1 MLDELTALDADDVAP
16 TPGACLLMVDD
27 EPSVLSALR
36 RLFRT
41 QGYKVIQATSGVDAL
56 TLLSSES
63 VDLVISD
70 MRMPEMDGAQ
80 LLEKVREHDPNIG
93 RILLTGYA
101 DINSTVA
108 AINRGE
114 IHRYIAKP
122 WDDQDLLLVVS
133 EALTRRDLEAQNR
146 QLLKLTQQQNE
157 ELAQLNRTLEDR
169 VQARVAEIEQ
179 INGML
184 DTAYDELNQTFMVA
198 VNVFSGLMEMR
209 QDGIAGHSRRVADLS
224 RAVALQL
231 KLDENAQN
239 EIYLA
244 GLLHDIG
251 KLGFPDSMLGK
262 PSSTYTP
269 EELVRYRTHPHD
281 GEVALM
287 PLAKLQSVAHMVGQ
301 HHERFDGNGFPAGLV
316 GDQIMVGARIVAAAS
331 DYDGLVH
338 GGMAQQQYLPEP
350 ALELI
355 RQSIGTHYDKQ
366 VVAAL
371 VAAVRAMAEP
381 DPNDYVVD
389 AFELKAGMRLACDLL
404 SPKGSLLL
412 PKGLVFNAKVIAQVQ
427 RFVTTSKVGLE
438 LHILKDR
445 LAPPRSPAATA
456 ATAAAPAAQPA
467 AQAA

>member
-1 MLDELTALDADDVAP
+1 MLDELPQAEADSPALEQGP
-16 TPGACLLMVDD
+16 CLLMVDD

-36 RLFRT
+36 RLFRAH
-41 QGYKVIQATSGVDAL
+41 GYKILQATSGADAL
-56 TLLSSES
+56 VLLSGDK

-80 LLEKVREHDPNIG
+80 FLEKVREHDPNIG

-101 DINSTVA
+101 DINATVA

-133 EALTRRDLEAQNR
+133 EALTRRDLELQNR

-157 ELAQLNRTLEDR
+157 ELANLNKTLEDR
-169 VQARVAEIEQ
+169 VKARVSEIEQ

-198 VNVFSGLMEMR
+198 VTVFGGLMEMR
-209 QDGIAGHSRRVADLS
+209 RDGIAGHSRRVADLA
-224 RAVALQL
+224 RRVAVEL
-231 KLDENAQN
+231 KLDENSEN
-239 EIYLA
+239 EVYLA

-251 KLGFPDSMLGK
+251 QIGFPDTMLGK
-262 PSSTYTP
+262 PSSLYNP
-269 EELVRYRTHPHD
+269 EELTRYRRHPHD
-281 GEVALM
+281 GEMALM
-287 PLAKLQSVAHMVGQ
+287 PLAKLQSVAHIVGQ
-301 HHERFDGNGFPAGLV
+301 HHERIDGNGFPEGLAGE
-316 GDQIMVGARIVAAAS
+316 QIMVGARIVAATA
-331 DYDGLVH
+331 DYDDLVH
-338 GGMAQQQYLPEP
+338 GGMAQHQYLPDA

-355 RQSIGTHYDKQ
+355 QQSVGTHYDKR

-371 VAAVRAMAEP
+371 IKAVKALEEPAA
-381 DPNDYVVD
+381 NDYPVD
-389 AFELKAGMRLACDLL
+389 AFELKAGMRLARDLL

-427 RFVTTSKVGLE
+427 RFVTSSKAGLE

-445 LAPPRSPAATA
+445 LAPPRTPAV
-456 ATAAAPAAQPA
+456 AAAAASDAQPA
-467 AQAA
+467 

>member
-1 MLDELTALDADDVAP
+1 MLDELPPVEEDSPAP
-16 TPGACLLMVDD
+16 MPGPCLLMVDD

-36 RLFRT
+36 RLFRAH
-41 QGYKVIQATSGVDAL
+41 GYKILQATSGADAL
-56 TLLSSES
+56 VMLSEEK
-63 VDLVISD
+63 VDLVLSD

-80 LLEKVREHDPNIG
+80 LLEKVREHDANIG

-122 WDDQDLLLVVS
+122 WDDQDLVLVVS
-133 EALTRRDLEAQNR
+133 EALKRRDLEVQNR
-146 QLLKLTQQQNE
+146 ELLKLTQHQNE
-157 ELAQLNRTLEDR
+157 ELANLNKTLEDR
-169 VQARVAEIEQ
+169 VKARVAEIEQ

-224 RAVALQL
+224 RAVAVQL

-287 PLAKLQSVAHMVGQ
+287 PLAKLQSVAHIVGQ
-301 HHERFDGNGFPAGLV
+301 HHERVDGNGFPAGLV
-316 GDQIMVGARIVAAAS
+316 GDQIMIGARIVAAVS

-338 GGMAQQQYLPEP
+338 GGMAQHQYLPEP

-355 RQSIGTHYDKQ
+355 RQSIGTHYDKA
-366 VVAAL
+366 VVTAL
-371 VAAVRAMAEP
+371 VAAVHALAEP
-381 DPNDYVVD
+381 DPNDYVVE
-389 AFELKAGMRLACDLL
+389 AFDLKAGMRLARDLL

-427 RFVTTSKVGLE
+427 RFVTSSKTGLE
-438 LHILKDR
+438 LHIVKDR
-445 LAPPRSPAATA
+445 LAPPRTPAATQ
-456 ATAAAPAAQPA
+456 ATPDT
-467 AQAA
+467 QAA